1 MEPRDIFEAWAPEG
15 GAWSPWVKPVLFAH
29 LPVAFRGPAPPPSEI
44 HGDPILV
51 PSGATDTAI
60 VIDLPGVESIAA
72 GLDLVRLGF
81 RPVPLFN
88 GCPATMIQGRAYD
101 EVVPTGPLIAALAD
115 GTKRLA
121 TTPLPL
127 DAPPAF
133 LLDADRMSSKRRDLR
148 PEFDNRWVV
157 FTTDFPSASLLK
169 DRGITAVLVV
179 HNGRLGDDLVDV
191 LRLWQQ
197 DGITLTH
204 DDLARSSEPQ
214 PLTLP
219 SRWWTNLARAA
230 RRLWYAMSLW
240 RNHDGGFGGL
250 LLEGTA
256 AGG

>member
-1 MEPRDIFEAWAPEG
+1 MEPCDIFEAWAPEG

-29 LPVAFRGPAPPPSEI
+29 LPVPLQGAVPPPPEI
-44 HGDPILV
+44 YVDPIPV

-88 GCPATMIQGRAYD
+88 GCPSTMIQRRPYA
-101 EVVPTGPLIAALAD
+101 EIVPTGPLIAALAA
-115 GTKRLA
+115 GAQRLA
-121 TTPLPL
+121 KPPLSL

-133 LLDADRMSSKRRDLR
+133 LLDADRMTGELR
-148 PEFDNRWVV
+148 HFRPVFDNRWVV
-157 FTTDFPSASLLK
+157 FATDFPSASLLK

-179 HNGRLGDDLVDV
+179 HNGRLNDDLVDV

-204 DDLARSSEPQ
+204 DDLAGSNEPQ

-219 SRWWTNLARAA
+219 SRWWTNFARAA
-230 RRLWYAMSLW
+230 RRLWYAVSL
-240 RNHDGGFGGL
+240 RRHREGYFGRL
-250 LLEGTA
+250 LLEATA